1 MRCVVSYFDGWGR
14 RFRQGGTNFEQ
25 HLLLKEGTSIIE
37 CEKYI
42 EELLDND
49 NPPNW
54 QGSKPIY
61 VLLEIE
67 KENYKKIIFNHERR
81 PIVRG

>member
-14 RFRQGGTNFEQ
+14 RFSQGGAGIEQ
-25 HLLLKEGTSIIE
+25 HLLLTEGTSIIE

-42 EELLDND
+42 EELMDKDNL
-49 NPPNW
+49 PNL

-67 KENYKKIIFNHERR
+67 KENYKTIIFNKERR
-81 PIVRG
+81 PLVRG